1 MDTDSMFGLAG
12 MGFALL
18 LVALLVVIIVALM
31 KVWQTKIQSS
41 KEDGY
46 QQLATESIGIQKETA
61 QLNQK
66 LSVELTEVKT
76 RLASIEKILKEV
88 E

>member
-1 MDTDSMFGLAG
+1 MDTDSMFGFAG

-18 LVALLVVIIVALM
+18 LLVLLVVIIVALT
-31 KVWQTKIQSS
+31 KVWQSKIQSS
-41 KEDGY
+41 KEDGF
-46 QQLATESIGIQKETA
+46 QKLATESIEIQKETA

-76 RLASIEKILKEV
+76 RLASIERILKEV